1 MRRRKRRRI
10 GFFCIKMTK
19 RDYHHG
25 FIFLNLSSSAST
37 NVPAPPIGLLVRIN
51 QQAASSAKIF
61 LHTLKVS
68 STRPKSYEIVNRP
81 RPFTEN
87 QNHKCT
93 KFTKV
98 IFLPLMRLPLRRA
111 VDRWQLEHHLCST
124 GDLLAEHN
132 FSFICFPQAAALQE
146 KSFAD
151 QKVTGRHLGGCDGY
165 KLSMN
170 IEQYWR
176 NACLRNVFR
185 IL

>member
-1 MRRRKRRRI
+1 MKLSTELTRSLMLPVFLFRAAMYHVIPLLLLSRSRRRRSRRSRRRI
-10 GFFCIKMTK
+10 GVFCIKMAK

-68 STRPKSYEIVNRP
+68 STRPKSYEIVDRP

-98 IFLPLMRLPLRRA
+98 IFLPLIRLPLRRA
-111 VDRWQLEHHLCST
+111 VDR
-124 GDLLAEHN
+124 
-132 FSFICFPQAAALQE
+132 
-146 KSFAD
+146 
-151 QKVTGRHLGGCDGY
+151 
-165 KLSMN
+165 
-170 IEQYWR
+170 
-176 NACLRNVFR
+176 
-185 IL
+185 